1 MALGQIKVNG
11 KASFTTVYGYQP
23 LVIRVANAGAFT
35 ATTGGHQADD
45 TTSQLV
51 FGGYEHA
58 MLTVMQFASIV
69 FMGAQDPD
77 HFTVIVDGA
86 SANIQRLTEAFLA
99 AGATEVKTSS
109 VLNGDGTFTFA

>member
-1 MALGQIKVNG
+1 MALGQIRVNG

-23 LVIRVANAGAFT
+23 LVVKVSKTGAFT
-35 ATTGGHQADD
+35 ASTGGAPAE
-45 TTSQLV
+45 LV

-69 FMGAQDPD
+69 FMGAQDVD
-77 HFTVIVDGA
+77 NFTVIVDGA
-86 SANIQRLTEAFLA
+86 SCNLAGLTAAFVA
-99 AGATEVKTSS
+99 QGATVATSS

>member
-23 LVIRVANAGAFT
+23 LVIKVANTGAFT
-35 ATTGGHQADD
+35 ATTGGHQSDD

-77 HFTVIVDGA
+77 HFTVVVDGA
-86 SANIQRLTEAFLA
+86 SCNLAGLTAAFA
-99 AGATEVKTSS
+99 AQGGTVTTAS

>member
-1 MALGQIKVNG
+1 MALGQIRVNG

-23 LVIRVANAGAFT
+23 LVIRGAKAGAFT
-35 ATTGGHQADD
+35 AATGGHASDD
-45 TTSQLV
+45 TMSELV
-51 FGGYEHA
+51 FGGYDHA

-86 SANIQRLTEAFLA
+86 SCNLAGLTAAFVA
-99 AGATEVKTSS
+99 QGATELKTSS

>member
-1 MALGQIKVNG
+1 MALGQIRVNG

-23 LVIRVANAGAFT
+23 LIVKVAHVGQFT
-35 ATTGGHQADD
+35 ASTGGAPAE
-45 TTSQLV
+45 LV

-69 FMGAQDPD
+69 FMGAQNDD
-77 HFTVIVDGA
+77 SFCVIVDGA
-86 SANIQRLTEAFLA
+86 SANIVGLTAAFA
-99 AGATEVKTSS
+99 AQGATVTTSS